1 MVCDYKKE
9 YEVAE
14 YNNKFYAY
22 KVEANLIMKPELLSG
37 EIKNSIKMIQNFAQG
52 NHVGTSKLYYT
63 GHLQKDILENFP
75 GRTSKKIFKGFRELL
90 DNKNLCFYQK
100 RFGEHSYEYYVRKVN
115 NEITR

>member
-1 MVCDYKKE
+1 MDVCL
-9 YEVAE
+9 
-14 YNNKFYAY
+14 NND
-22 KVEANLIMKPELLSG
+22 
-37 EIKNSIKMIQNFAQG
+37 IKNSIKMIQNFAQG

-115 NEITR
+115 NEKTR